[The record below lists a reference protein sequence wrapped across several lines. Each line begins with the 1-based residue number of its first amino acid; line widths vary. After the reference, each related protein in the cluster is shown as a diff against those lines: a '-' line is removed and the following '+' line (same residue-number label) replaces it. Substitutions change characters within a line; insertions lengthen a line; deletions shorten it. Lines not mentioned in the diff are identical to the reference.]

1 MAAAITY
8 MLYAILP
15 PSYQTLNQPKI
26 HRLLANTMLFT

>member
-8 MLYAILP
+8 MLYVILP

-26 HRLLANTMLFT
+26 NRVLADTMLFT